1 MKESTVLM
9 TSSVETERV
18 HLPFFGGISV
28 VVLAV
33 ADIPTTPEQIAEED
47 GEANMACLKSVCSII
62 RRIKLSKPADL
73 GAEA

>member
-47 GEANMACLKSVCSII
+47 GEANTTCLKSGCSII
-62 RRIKLSKPADL
+62 RRTKLSKPAEL
-73 GAEA
+73 GAKA